1 MIVDKTMMLKHLGV
15 EHDYRNQ
22 RSTARP
28 SKQFTEDDGQSTVL
42 SNFNLIAGGE
52 SRVDALDAL
61 LSLSQSGLSRHLA
74 HLPRDGLVFNNRQTQ
89 TIYN

>member
-1 MIVDKTMMLKHLGV
+1 M
-15 EHDYRNQ
+15 EHDHRNR
-22 RSTARP
+22 RSTVGP
-28 SKQFTEDDGQSTVL
+28 SQQSTEDDGQSTVL

-74 HLPRDGLVFNNRQTQ
+74 HQPRYGLVFNNR
-89 TIYN
+89 

>member
-1 MIVDKTMMLKHLGV
+1 MI
-15 EHDYRNQ
+15 
-22 RSTARP
+22 
-28 SKQFTEDDGQSTVL
+28 TEIGDGQSTVL

-89 TIYN
+89 TIYNWLAGHEVRTIL